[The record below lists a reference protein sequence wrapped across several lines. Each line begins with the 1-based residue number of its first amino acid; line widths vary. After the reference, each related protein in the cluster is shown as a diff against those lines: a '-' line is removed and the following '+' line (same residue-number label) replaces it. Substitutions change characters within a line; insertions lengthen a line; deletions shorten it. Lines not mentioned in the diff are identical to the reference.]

1 MLQQDSCQRSRSVPN
16 DDGRKGDADNDDDE
30 DRLRAE
36 QFEDERVFLEGYRL
50 GMGRRHFHRR

>member
-16 DDGRKGDADNDDDE
+16 DDGRKGDANDDDE
-30 DRLRAE
+30 DRLSAE
-36 QFEDERVFLEGYRL
+36 QFEDERVFLEGYRS

>member
-16 DDGRKGDADNDDDE
+16 DDGRKGDADDDDE

-36 QFEDERVFLEGYRL
+36 QFEDERVFFEGYRL

>member
-1 MLQQDSCQRSRSVPN
+1 MSD
-16 DDGRKGDADNDDDE
+16 DDGRKGDADDNDDE